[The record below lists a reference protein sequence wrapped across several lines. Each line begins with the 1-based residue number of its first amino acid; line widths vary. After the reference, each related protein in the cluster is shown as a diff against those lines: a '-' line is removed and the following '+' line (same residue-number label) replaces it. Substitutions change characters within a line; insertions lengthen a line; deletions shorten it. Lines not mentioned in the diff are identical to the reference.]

1 MVLPIG
7 FLHAEA
13 DPQPDLDLRGRAG
26 RHPRSHGCD
35 CYLDAGAV
43 LGAATRA
50 GGAPSAAEWCWC
62 ILDCLSGGVF
72 RVGVLEMR
80 APILIALLLAAFH
93 GVARS
98 QSSAA
103 KPDTC
108 LDCHS
113 ALEDNLGQPAR
124 LIQTDVHKK
133 NGFSCADCHGGDP
146 TSMEME
152 VSMEP
157 RKGFLGKIERRRI
170 PELCARCHSDAT
182 LMHKFRPQQRVDQLA
197 LYRTSVH
204 GKRLAGGDVRVATC
218 IDCHSV
224 HDIREVR
231 DGLSPVH
238 PLKLPATCARCHA
251 DGGHMKGYDIP
262 TSQFDQY
269 RRSVHW
275 EALAKRGDLSAP
287 SCATCHG
294 SHGAAP
300 PGIASVERVCGTCHV
315 VFQNLFDQSPHRPAF
330 EAMGFA
336 ACVVCHATRSPA
348 PAEMRVTAPSCC
360 GRTRRRRGSAAA
372 ATAQGIDGSRG
383 SHCAETVLKQAET
396 SGMEVSEG
404 KLQLVSAHEEWI
416 KARVQVHA
424 FRTEAVKEPVTRGL
438 DMARKGR
445 QTGLDALRE
454 RNIRRLGLAASLVA
468 MAITL
473 AGLWMAVRRLEQRRT
488 ESPLR

>member
-1 MVLPIG
+1 M
-7 FLHAEA
+7 
-13 DPQPDLDLRGRAG
+13 
-26 RHPRSHGCD
+26 
-35 CYLDAGAV
+35 
-43 LGAATRA
+43 
-50 GGAPSAAEWCWC
+50 
-62 ILDCLSGGVF
+62 
-72 RVGVLEMR
+72 RV
-80 APILIALLLAAFH
+80 PILIALLLAVVH
-93 GVARS
+93 GVAQS
-98 QSSAA
+98 QSSGA

-113 ALEDNLGQPAR
+113 ALEDKLGQPAR

-133 NGFSCADCHGGDP
+133 NGFSCTDCHGGDP

-152 VSMEP
+152 VSMDLQ
-157 RKGFLGKIERRRI
+157 KGFLGKIERRRI

-251 DGGHMKGYDIP
+251 DAGHMKGYDIP
-262 TSQFDQY
+262 TSQFDQF

-275 EALAKRGDLSAP
+275 EALVKRGDLSAP

-315 VFQNLFDQSPHRPAF
+315 VFQNLFDQSPHRLAF
-330 EAMGFA
+330 EAMGLA
-336 ACVVCHATRSPA
+336 ACVVCHKSHEVLRPSPEMLGVDGGA
-348 PAEMRVTAPSCC
+348 VCLRCHTKGDPAY
-360 GRTRRRRGSAAA
+360 AAA
-372 ATAQGIDGSRG
+372 AAMRQQIDGLRWALTA
-383 SHCAETVLKQAET
+383 AETVLKHAET

-404 KLQLVSAHEEWI
+404 KLQLVSAHEGWI

-454 RNIRRLGLAASLVA
+454 RNIRRLGLAVSLVA

-473 AGLWMAVRRLEQRRT
+473 AGLWMAVRRLDQRRT

>member
-1 MVLPIG
+1 
-7 FLHAEA
+7 
-13 DPQPDLDLRGRAG
+13 
-26 RHPRSHGCD
+26 
-35 CYLDAGAV
+35 
-43 LGAATRA
+43 
-50 GGAPSAAEWCWC
+50 
-62 ILDCLSGGVF
+62 
-72 RVGVLEMR
+72 MR
-80 APILIALLLAAFH
+80 AVIPIALLLAAFH

-98 QSSAA
+98 QSAAA

-124 LIQTDVHKK
+124 LIQTDVHRK

-146 TSMEME
+146 TSMDME
-152 VSMEP
+152 VSMDP

-170 PELCARCHSDAT
+170 PELCARCHSDAM

-204 GKRLAGGDVRVATC
+204 GKRLAGGDLRVATC
-218 IDCHSV
+218 VDCHSV

-251 DGGHMKGYDIP
+251 NAEHMKGYGIP
-262 TSQFDQY
+262 TSQFEQY
-269 RRSVHW
+269 QRSVHW

-300 PGIASVERVCGTCHV
+300 PGVPSVERVCGTCHV

-336 ACVVCHATRSPA
+336 ACVVCHKNHEVLRPSP
-348 PAEMRVTAPSCC
+348 EMLGVDSAAVCLRCHTKGDP
-360 GRTRRRRGSAAA
+360 GYAAA
-372 ATAQGIDGSRG
+372 ATMRQEIDKLRSALTA
-383 SHCAETVLKQAET
+383 AETVLKQAET

-424 FRTEAVKEPVTRGL
+424 FGIEAVKEPVTRGL
-438 DMARKGR
+438 DLARKGR

-454 RNIRRLGLAASLVA
+454 RNIRRLGLAVSLVA

-473 AGLWMAVRRLEQRRT
+473 AGLWMAVRRVDRRRT

>member
-1 MVLPIG
+1 
-7 FLHAEA
+7 
-13 DPQPDLDLRGRAG
+13 
-26 RHPRSHGCD
+26 
-35 CYLDAGAV
+35 
-43 LGAATRA
+43 
-50 GGAPSAAEWCWC
+50 
-62 ILDCLSGGVF
+62 
-72 RVGVLEMR
+72 MR
-80 APILIALLLAAFH
+80 APILIAVLLAVVH
-93 GVARS
+93 GVAQS
-98 QSSAA
+98 QSSRA

-152 VSMEP
+152 VSMNLQ
-157 RKGFLGKIERRRI
+157 KGFLGKIERRRI

-182 LMHKFRPQQRVDQLA
+182 LMRKFRPQQRVDQLA

-204 GKRLAGGDVRVATC
+204 GKRLVGGDVRVATC

-231 DGLSPVH
+231 DSRSTVH
-238 PLKLPATCARCHA
+238 PLKLPATCSRCHA
-251 DGGHMKGYDIP
+251 DAGHMKGYDIP

-300 PGIASVERVCGTCHV
+300 PGIASVERVCGTCHL
-315 VFQNLFDQSPHRPAF
+315 VFQNLFDQSPHRPTF

-336 ACVVCHATRSPA
+336 ACVVCHSNHEVLRPSP
-348 PAEMRVTAPSCC
+348 EMLGVDSAAVCVRCHTKGDP
-360 GRTRRRRGSAAA
+360 GYAAA
-372 ATAQGIDGSRG
+372 ATMRQEIDRLRG
-383 SHCAETVLKQAET
+383 ALAEAETVLKQAET

-404 KLQLVSAHEEWI
+404 KLQLVAAHEEWI
-416 KARVQVHA
+416 KARVEVHA
-424 FRTEAVKEPVTRGL
+424 FRLDSVKSPVSNGL
-438 DMARKGR
+438 DMAQKGR
-445 QTGLDALRE
+445 QVGMNALRE
-454 RNIRRLGLAASLVA
+454 RNVRRLGLAGSLVA
-468 MAITL
+468 MGITL
-473 AGLWMAVRRLEQRRT
+473 AGLWMAVRHIEQRRT
-488 ESPLR
+488 QLPLR